1 MTANNIEITRKEYD
15 IIVKNR
21 GIPNPQD
28 MSTKELLNTLG
39 RYDSK
44 RKLTSI
50 RIKLQRLGLEK
61 IAKIQNISK
70 NYFKKIKKLQEKSID

>member
-70 NYFKKIKKLQEKSID
+70 NYFNKIKKLQEKSID